1 MIERDGNRWTA
12 PGARTSNMRLLTVLT
27 DSQSTTGEVRAVID
41 RHDLEYSLAGHDDD
55 NDWTITVPAPAHAVE
70 PLVDELQSVA
80 GNVTVVVEEPMAI
93 VGSEWDGATEGRGEW
108 LSFERISRSELRSKA
123 RSQLPS
129 LVIFAAM
136 TAISGVVATTGV
148 LLDSLAV
155 LVGAMVIAPLL
166 GPAMASSVA
175 TVLDERRLFVRGV
188 ELQLAGIGVA
198 MASALAFAAFARTSS
213 VVTAAVD
220 LEASLGLG
228 SHGLPPSLLVTVA
241 VCSGIAGGLGMAT
254 TGITDLIGVMIAAAI
269 MPPIGVVGVGV
280 AWGEPAAVLGS
291 LVVVAVNL
299 IAINVGAIATL
310 WTVGFHPS
318 DRSRIRTTRGAIIRR
333 IVLLLALLLGALR
346 LLEAVS
352 SGL

>member
-1 MIERDGNRWTA
+1 
-12 PGARTSNMRLLTVLT
+12 MRLLTVLT
-27 DSQSTTGEVRAVID
+27 ASQSSTDEVTAVIE
-41 RHDLEYSLAGHDDD
+41 RHDLEYSCTDHTDGESR
-55 NDWTITVPAPAHAVE
+55 TVIVPAPAHAVE
-70 PLVDELQSVA
+70 PVEDDLASVDGDIA
-80 GNVTVVVEEPMAI
+80 VVVEEPMAI
-93 VGSEWDGATEGRGEW
+93 VGNDWDDSPLDGRREW

-136 TAISGVVATTGV
+136 TAISGIVATTGV

-166 GPAMASSVA
+166 GPAMASSAA

-188 ELQLAGIGVA
+188 KLQLVGIGVA
-198 MASALAFAAFARTSS
+198 MTSALAFAAFARTSR
-213 VVTAAVD
+213 VVAAAVD
-220 LEASLGLG
+220 LQASLGLG

-241 VCSGIAGGLGMAT
+241 VCSGIAAGLGMAT

-291 LVVVAVNL
+291 LVVVAVNV

-318 DRSRIRTTRGAIIRR
+318 DRSRIRTTRGAILRR
-333 IVLLLALLLGALR
+333 ILLLTALLLVAIR
-346 LLEAVS
+346 LLEALS
-352 SGL
+352 NGL

>member
-1 MIERDGNRWTA
+1 
-12 PGARTSNMRLLTVLT
+12 MRLLTVLT
-27 DSQSTTGEVRAVID
+27 ASQSNTDEVTAIIE
-41 RHDLEYSLAGHDDD
+41 RHDLEYSLTDHTDGECR
-55 NDWTITVPAPAHAVE
+55 TITVPAPAHAVE
-70 PLVDELQSVA
+70 PLEDDLATVTGD
-80 GNVTVVVEEPMAI
+80 VTVVVEEPMAI
-93 VGSEWDGATEGRGEW
+93 VGSDWDDSPLDRRREW

-123 RSQLPS
+123 QSQLPS
-129 LVIFAAM
+129 FVIFAAM

-166 GPAMASSVA
+166 GPAMASSAA

-188 ELQLAGIGVA
+188 KLQLVGIGVA
-198 MASALAFAAFARTSS
+198 MTSSLAFAAFARTSA
-213 VVTAAVD
+213 VITAAVD
-220 LEASLGLG
+220 LQASLGLG

-241 VCSGIAGGLGMAT
+241 VCSGIAAGLGMAT

-280 AWGEPAAVLGS
+280 AWTEPTAVLGS
-291 LVVVAVNL
+291 LVVVAVNV

-318 DRSRIRTTRGAIIRR
+318 DRSRIRTTRGAILRR
-333 IVLLLALLLGALR
+333 VVLLTALLLVAIR
-346 LLEAVS
+346 LLEVVS
-352 SGL
+352 DGL

>member
-1 MIERDGNRWTA
+1 MIDRDAGRQVDDGT
-12 PGARTSNMRLLTVLT
+12 TTMRLLTVLT
-27 DSQSTTGEVRAVID
+27 DSQSTTDEVSAVLE
-41 RHDLEYSLAGHDDD
+41 RHDLQYSLADHSDGDQ
-55 NDWTITVPAPAHAVE
+55 WTITAPVPEHAVE
-70 PLVDELQSVA
+70 PLEDELSSVGDDLTIVVDE
-80 GNVTVVVEEPMAI
+80 PMTI
-93 VGSEWDGATEGRGEW
+93 VGNGWDESGPERPDW

-123 RSQLPS
+123 RAQLPS
-129 LVIFAAM
+129 LTIFAAM
-136 TAISGVVATTGV
+136 SAISGVVATTGV

-175 TVLDERRLFVRGV
+175 TVLDERPLFVRGV
-188 ELQLAGIGVA
+188 RLQLVGVGVA
-198 MASALAFAAFARTSS
+198 MGSALAFAMFSRTSP
-213 VVTAAVD
+213 VVAATVD

-241 VCSGIAGGLGMAT
+241 ICSGIAGGLGMAT

-280 AWGEPAAVLGS
+280 AWNEPAAVIGS

-299 IAINVGAIATL
+299 TAINVGAIATL

-318 DRSRIRTTRGAIIRR
+318 DRARIRTTRGAILRR
-333 IVLLLALLLGALR
+333 IVLLVGVLLVAIRALEWLSNGF
-346 LLEAVS
+346 
-352 SGL
+352 

>member
-1 MIERDGNRWTA
+1 
-12 PGARTSNMRLLTVLT
+12 MRLLTVLAASQAST
-27 DSQSTTGEVRAVID
+27 DEVRTVLE
-41 RHDLEYSLAGHDDD
+41 RYDLEYSLTDHTDGEHR
-55 NDWTITVPAPAHAVE
+55 TITVPVPAHAIE
-70 PLVDELQSVA
+70 TLEDDLASVA
-80 GNVTVVVEEPMAI
+80 GDVAIVVEEPMAI
-93 VGSEWDGATEGRGEW
+93 VGSGWDDSPARRGEW

-188 ELQLAGIGVA
+188 KLQLVGIGVA
-198 MASALAFAAFARTSS
+198 MTSALAFATFARTST

-280 AWGEPAAVLGS
+280 AWQEPAAVLGS

-310 WTVGFHPS
+310 WTVGFHPP
-318 DRSRIRTTRGAIIRR
+318 DRARIRTTRGAILRR
-333 IVLLLALLLGALR
+333 LALLTALLLAAIRLLGA
-346 LLEAVS
+346 VS
-352 SGL
+352 DGL

>member
-1 MIERDGNRWTA
+1 
-12 PGARTSNMRLLTVLT
+12 MRLLTVLAPT
-27 DSQSTTGEVRAVID
+27 QSNADEVTAVLE
-41 RHDLEYSLAGHDDD
+41 RHNLEYSLTDHT
-55 NDWTITVPAPAHAVE
+55 NSEKRTITVPAPEHAIE
-70 PLVDELQSVA
+70 PLEDDLASI
-80 GNVTVVVEEPMAI
+80 GDVTIIVEEPMAI
-93 VGSEWDGATEGRGEW
+93 IGSDWDESSTDGRREW

-123 RSQLPS
+123 QSQLPS

-175 TVLDERRLFVRGV
+175 TVLDERQLFVRGV
-188 ELQLAGIGVA
+188 KLQLVGIGVA
-198 MASALAFAAFARTSS
+198 MSSALAFALFARTSR
-213 VVTAAVD
+213 VITTAVD

-269 MPPIGVVGVGV
+269 MPPIGVIGVGI
-280 AWGEPAAVLGS
+280 AWNAPEAVIGS
-291 LVVVAVNL
+291 FVVVAVNV

-310 WTVGFHPS
+310 WTVGFHPT
-318 DRSRIRTTRGAIIRR
+318 DRSRIRTTRGAILRR
-333 IVLLLALLLGALR
+333 ILLLTGLLLVATR
-346 LLEAVS
+346 LLEIVS
-352 SGL
+352 DGL

>member
-1 MIERDGNRWTA
+1 
-12 PGARTSNMRLLTVLT
+12 MRLLTVLT
-27 DSQSTTGEVRAVID
+27 DSQSTTDEVRSVLE
-41 RHDLEYSLAGHDDD
+41 RHDLEYSVADDD
-55 NDWTITVPAPAHAVE
+55 DDEQHTITVPMPEHAVE
-70 PLVDELQSVA
+70 PLEDDLSSVS
-80 GNVTVVVEEPMAI
+80 GEVTIVVEEPMAI
-93 VGSEWDGATEGRGEW
+93 VGSNRDESPDRRGEW
-108 LSFERISRSELRSKA
+108 LSFERISRRELRSNA
-123 RSQLPS
+123 GSQLPS
-129 LVIFAAM
+129 LVIFATM

-175 TVLDERRLFVRGV
+175 TVLDERRLFRRGV
-188 ELQLAGIGVA
+188 KLQLVGVGVA
-198 MASALAFAAFARTSS
+198 MASALAFALFARTSS
-213 VVTAAVD
+213 VITAAVD

-241 VCSGIAGGLGMAT
+241 ICSGIAGGLGMAT

-280 AWGEPAAVLGS
+280 AWNAPAAVVGS

-310 WTVGFHPS
+310 WTVGFHPT
-318 DRSRIRTTRGAIIRR
+318 DQSRIRTTRAAILRR
-333 IVLLLALLLGALR
+333 IALLTVLLAVAIR
-346 LLEAVS
+346 LLEAVGN
-352 SGL
+352 GL

>member
-1 MIERDGNRWTA
+1 
-12 PGARTSNMRLLTVLT
+12 MRLLTVLT
-27 DSQSTTGEVRAVID
+27 DSQSATDEVMAVLE
-41 RHDLEYSLAGHDDD
+41 RHDLTYSLADDAD
-55 NDWTITVPAPAHAVE
+55 GEDRTITIPAPEHAVE
-70 PLVDELQSVA
+70 PLEDDLTSVPCDI
-80 GNVTVVVEEPMAI
+80 TIVVEEPMAV
-93 VGSEWDGATEGRGEW
+93 VGSDWEGPSPRQGEW

-129 LVIFAAM
+129 LVIFVAM

-148 LLDSLAV
+148 LLNSIAV

-175 TVLDERRLFVRGV
+175 TVLDERRLFARGV
-188 ELQLAGIGVA
+188 KLQLTGIGVA
-198 MASALAFAAFARTSS
+198 TTSALVFAMFARTST
-213 VVTAAVD
+213 VVATAVD

-280 AWGEPAAVLGS
+280 AWGEPVVVLGS

-310 WTVGFHPS
+310 WTVGFHPT
-318 DRSRIRTTRGAIIRR
+318 DHSRIRTTRAAILRR
-333 IVLLLALLLGALR
+333 TALLTVLLLIALR
-346 LLEAVS
+346 LLEVVS
-352 SGL
+352 NGL

>member
-1 MIERDGNRWTA
+1 
-12 PGARTSNMRLLTVLT
+12 MRLLTVIT
-27 DSQSTTGEVRAVID
+27 SSQSSTDEITAIID
-41 RHDLEYSLAGHDDD
+41 RHDLEYSLTDHTTGESR
-55 NDWTITVPAPAHAVE
+55 TITVPTPAHAVE
-70 PLVDELQSVA
+70 PLEDDLESVEGDVA
-80 GNVTVVVEEPMAI
+80 IVVEEPMAI
-93 VGSEWDGATEGRGEW
+93 VGTGWDSSVPDGRREW

-123 RSQLPS
+123 QSQLPS

-148 LLDSLAV
+148 LLNSLAV

-166 GPAMASSVA
+166 GPAMASSAA

-188 ELQLAGIGVA
+188 KHQVLGIGVA
-198 MASALAFAAFARTSS
+198 TTSALAFAVFARTST
-213 VVTAAVD
+213 VITGAVD

-291 LVVVAVNL
+291 LVVVAVNV

-333 IVLLLALLLGALR
+333 VVVLTALLLLSIR

-352 SGL
+352 NGL

>member
-1 MIERDGNRWTA
+1 MI
-12 PGARTSNMRLLTVLT
+12 TS
-27 DSQSTTGEVRAVID
+27 SQSSTDEITAIID
-41 RHDLEYSLAGHDDD
+41 RHDLEYSLTDHTDGESR
-55 NDWTITVPAPAHAVE
+55 TITVPTPAHAVE
-70 PLVDELQSVA
+70 PLEDDLESVE
-80 GNVTVVVEEPMAI
+80 GDVSIVVEEPMAI
-93 VGSEWDGATEGRGEW
+93 VGTGRDHSVSDGKREW

-123 RSQLPS
+123 QSQLPS

-148 LLDSLAV
+148 LLNSLAV

-166 GPAMASSVA
+166 GPAMASSAA
-175 TVLDERRLFVRGV
+175 TVLDERRLFVRGIKHQV
-188 ELQLAGIGVA
+188 LGIGVA
-198 MASALAFAAFARTSS
+198 TTSALAFAVFARTSR
-213 VVTAAVD
+213 VITGAVD
-220 LEASLGLG
+220 LQASLGLG

-291 LVVVAVNL
+291 LVVVAVNV

-333 IVLLLALLLGALR
+333 VVVLTALLLLSIR
-346 LLEAVS
+346 LLETVS
-352 SGL
+352 NGL

>member
-1 MIERDGNRWTA
+1 
-12 PGARTSNMRLLTVLT
+12 MRLLTVLT
-27 DSQSTTGEVRAVID
+27 DAQSTTDEVRAVIE
-41 RHDLEYSLAGHDDD
+41 RHDLEYSLADHSDGTHR
-55 NDWTITVPAPAHAVE
+55 TITVPAPEHAVE
-70 PLVDELQSVA
+70 PLEDDLASVA
-80 GNVTVVVEEPMAI
+80 GEVTIVVEEPMAI
-93 VGSEWDGATEGRGEW
+93 VGSDWADRSRRQGEW

-123 RSQLPS
+123 HSQLPS
-129 LVIFAAM
+129 LVIFAAL

-175 TVLDERRLFVRGV
+175 TVLDDRRLFVRGV
-188 ELQLAGIGVA
+188 KLQLVGISVA
-198 MASALAFAAFARTSS
+198 MTSALGFALFARTSS
-213 VVTAAVD
+213 VVSAAVD

-241 VCSGIAGGLGMAT
+241 ICSGIAGGLGMAT

-280 AWGEPAAVLGS
+280 AWGAPAAVLGS
-291 LVVVAVNL
+291 LIVVAVNL

-310 WTVGFHPS
+310 WTAGFHPT
-318 DRSRIRTTRGAIIRR
+318 DRSRIRTTRAAIIRR
-333 IVLLLALLLGALR
+333 IALLTGLLLVAIR
-346 LLEAVS
+346 LLEFVS
-352 SGL
+352 DGL

>member
-1 MIERDGNRWTA
+1 
-12 PGARTSNMRLLTVLT
+12 MRLLTVLT
-27 DSQSTTGEVRAVID
+27 GSQSTTDEVRAVID
-41 RHDLEYSLAGHDDD
+41 RHDLEYSLADHGDGEDR
-55 NDWTITVPAPAHAVE
+55 TITVPAPANAVE
-70 PLVDELQSVA
+70 PLEDDLRSVA
-80 GNVTVVVEEPMAI
+80 GEVTIVVEEPMAI
-93 VGSEWDGATEGRGEW
+93 VGSGWDGTPERRGEW

-129 LVIFAAM
+129 PVIFAAM
-136 TAISGVVATTGV
+136 TAISGIVATTGV
-148 LLDSLAV
+148 LLNSLAV

-175 TVLDERRLFVRGV
+175 TVLDDRRLFVRGI

-198 MASALAFAAFARTSS
+198 MASALAFAVFARTSS
-213 VVTAAVD
+213 VVAAVVD

-333 IVLLLALLLGALR
+333 VVLLTVLLLVALR
-346 LLEAVS
+346 LLEVVS
-352 SGL
+352 GGL

>member
-1 MIERDGNRWTA
+1 
-12 PGARTSNMRLLTVLT
+12 MRLLTVIT
-27 DSQSTTGEVRAVID
+27 SSQSSTDEVTAIID
-41 RHDLEYSLAGHDDD
+41 HHDLEYSLTDHTDGKSR
-55 NDWTITVPAPAHAVE
+55 TITVPAPAHAVE
-70 PLVDELQSVA
+70 PLEDDLASVEGDVA
-80 GNVTVVVEEPMAI
+80 IVVEEPMAI
-93 VGSEWDGATEGRGEW
+93 VGKGWDDSPPDGRREW

-123 RSQLPS
+123 QSQLPS

-136 TAISGVVATTGV
+136 TAISGIVATTGV
-148 LLDSLAV
+148 LLNSLAV

-166 GPAMASSVA
+166 GPAMASSAA

-188 ELQLAGIGVA
+188 KHQLVGISVA
-198 MASALAFAAFARTSS
+198 TTSALAFAIFARSSS
-213 VVTAAVD
+213 VITGAVN
-220 LEASLGLG
+220 LQASLGLG

-291 LVVVAVNL
+291 LVVVAVNV
-299 IAINVGAIATL
+299 IAINVGAIGTL

-333 IVLLLALLLGALR
+333 VVVLTALLLLSIR

-352 SGL
+352 NGL

>member
-1 MIERDGNRWTA
+1 
-12 PGARTSNMRLLTVLT
+12 MRLLTVIT
-27 DSQSTTGEVRAVID
+27 SSQSSTDEITAIID
-41 RHDLEYSLAGHDDD
+41 RHDLEYSLTDHTDGESR
-55 NDWTITVPAPAHAVE
+55 TITVPTPAHAVE
-70 PLVDELQSVA
+70 PLEDDLESVE
-80 GNVTVVVEEPMAI
+80 GDVSIVVEEPMAI
-93 VGSEWDGATEGRGEW
+93 VGTGWDHSVPDGRREW

-123 RSQLPS
+123 QSQLPS

-148 LLDSLAV
+148 LLNSLAV

-166 GPAMASSVA
+166 GPAMASSAA
-175 TVLDERRLFVRGV
+175 TVLDERRLFVRGIKHQV
-188 ELQLAGIGVA
+188 LGIGVA
-198 MASALAFAAFARTSS
+198 TTSALAFAVFARTSR
-213 VVTAAVD
+213 VITGAVD
-220 LEASLGLG
+220 LQASLGLG

-291 LVVVAVNL
+291 LVVVAVNV

-333 IVLLLALLLGALR
+333 VVVLTALLLLSIR

-352 SGL
+352 NGL